1 MSLTTLGESRLEALL
16 ESAQLLHSSLALD
29 GLLRHLL
36 RSVMGRL
43 LASKGLIAVVK
54 DGVMRIELVRGLPK
68 LGAGEVFDEAS
79 LRAQGIDAVLPIG
92 AEHDPIGLLAIN
104 RPLKKAIGDE
114 ECEFIRAL
122 LGIAASGIANA
133 RAHTEANELNKT
145 LDQKVQ
151 ELRTLLD
158 LVRGLTSTLEPDEVA
173 QLLML
178 TLTGRWAVRRCML
191 VAWKD
196 GHPTVMRRK
205 GMEMDLAHE
214 TYRALLSGLPDA
226 MRVEDLP
233 ECDLRQSLIAEQA
246 EVIFQINAGDETT
259 GGIVVLGPRPG
270 QLSYNESDLEFGMGL
285 VAQAAVAFENSWYFR
300 EAIDRKKVEQELALA
315 ATIQQNLFP
324 ASLPL
329 VPNYDMAARNRP
341 ARICGGDYYDA
352 LTSPE
357 QSPESGVRSPESA
370 GEFRLRTPDSGLR
383 TLLIC
388 VADVSGK
395 GLPAS
400 LLMSN
405 MQATLRALLGRIP
418 SLTELATHTNAL
430 LYATTPSNKYVTAIL
445 LELDPSTGKGRY
457 VNAGHTDCLLLRSD
471 GEAEWLKSTGTP
483 LGLMPPEMIEMMQ
496 PYEERSFDLHPGDM
510 VSLFSDGVTE
520 AQNED
525 GEEYGEARLAD
536 LLRPIAGHPAEA
548 IVSKV
553 YEEIDR
559 FAGSAP
565 QYDDITLFIIR
576 RTD

>member
-1 MSLTTLGESRLEALL
+1 MSTSLGESRLEALL
-16 ESAQLLHSSLALD
+16 ESAQLLHSSLNLD

-43 LASKGLIAVVK
+43 LASKGLIAVSK
-54 DGVMRIELVRGLPK
+54 DGVMRIELVRGVPK
-68 LGAGEVFDEAS
+68 LAAGEVFDETKA
-79 LRAQGIDAVLPIG
+79 RAHGIDTILQIG
-92 AEHDPIGLLAIN
+92 DEKSPVGLLAIN
-104 RPLKKAIGDE
+104 RPLKKEIGDE
-114 ECEFIRAL
+114 ECEFLRAL

-133 RAHTEANELNKT
+133 RAHAEANELNQA

-158 LVRGLTSTLEPDEVA
+158 LVRGLTSALEPDEVA

-178 TLTGRWAVRRCML
+178 TLAGRWAIRRYAL

-196 GHPTVMRRK
+196 GHPTVTRRK
-205 GMEMDLAHE
+205 GMDIDLDHKI
-214 TYRALLSGLPDA
+214 YRSFLTSLPDA
-226 MRVEDLP
+226 MKVADMP
-233 ECDLRQSLIAEQA
+233 ESDLRKVLIADQA

-270 QLSYNESDLEFGMGL
+270 NLSYSESDLEFGMGL

-324 ASLPL
+324 ALLPR

-341 ARICGGDYYDA
+341 ARLCGGDYYDA
-352 LTSPE
+352 LAQLSL
-357 QSPESGVRSPESA
+357 ESGVRSPESTA
-370 GEFRLRTPDSGLR
+370 DPRLRTPDPGPR

-418 SLTELATHTNAL
+418 SLTELAAHTNAL

-445 LELDPSTGKGRY
+445 VELDPATGKGRY
-457 VNAGHTDCLLLRSD
+457 VSAGHTDCLLLRSD
-471 GEAEWLKSTGTP
+471 GESEWLKSTGTP
-483 LGLMPPEMIEMMQ
+483 FGLMPPDILELMQ
-496 PYEERSFDLHPGDM
+496 PYEEQSFELHPGDLI
-510 VSLFSDGVTE
+510 SLFSDGVTE

-525 GEEYGEARLAD
+525 ENEFGEARLAE
-536 LLRPIAGHPAEA
+536 LLRPLAGQTSEV
-548 IVSKV
+548 IVNRV

-565 QYDDITLFIIR
+565 QYDDITLFIIKR
-576 RTD
+576 MA